1 MTVDD
6 WVLEAVQSAGHNGAT
21 LRDVQRRIDERHY
34 EELAV
39 DTLEASLATLARAEK
54 VREEGGRW
62 FVVLK
67 TSKEDALK
75 QLFGDA

>member
-1 MTVDD
+1 MTVDE
-6 WVLEAVQSAGHNGAT
+6 WVLEAVQNAGPNGAT
-21 LRDVQRRIDERHY
+21 LREVQRSIDERHY

-39 DTLEASLATLARAEK
+39 DTLEASLATLAQAEK

-62 FVVLK
+62 HFVRK

-75 QLFGDA
+75 ALFGDP

>member
-6 WVLEAVQSAGHNGAT
+6 WVLEAVQRAGPNGAT

-39 DTLEASLATLARAEK
+39 DTLEASLATLARAEQ

-62 FVVLK
+62 FVIRR
-67 TSKEDALK
+67 TTKEDALK
-75 QLFGDA
+75 KLFGDP